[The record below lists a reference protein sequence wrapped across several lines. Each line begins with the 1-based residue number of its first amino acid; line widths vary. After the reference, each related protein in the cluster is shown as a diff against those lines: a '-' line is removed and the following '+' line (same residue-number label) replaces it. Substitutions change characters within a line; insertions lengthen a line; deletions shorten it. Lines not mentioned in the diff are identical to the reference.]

1 MTTTANNVMITCGG
15 KWVGHVVQLRRAM
28 GQLPAY
34 AGASIFVA
42 DRAEVTPAGHFA
54 DRSFV
59 VPPITDEGY
68 VDALEAICRNE
79 GVRVLIPLIDVDLLR
94 LAPHR
99 DRFAALGTHLAAP
112 PEELAELCFDK
123 GKFEAM
129 ARAEGIRVPR
139 SFSADELDGAP
150 YPLFCKPPRGFGSVG
165 AGICPNRA
173 EAEKV
178 LQSGADVMFQEY
190 VDAPEISV
198 DAYVAADGRCTVR
211 VQRIRDKVVGGEA
224 VQSHTVRLAGV
235 GETAARTIDALSR
248 RGLRGPL
255 NVQVFACGEPAVIEV
270 NPRLGSA
277 VVLSNAACGG
287 RLLRSLLAECCGH
300 SVDGDPEDYDD
311 NLHLYR
317 YLGDMIHNGNGHRMV
332 YP

>member
-1 MTTTANNVMITCGG
+1 MNANGNNVMITCGG

-28 GQLPAY
+28 GELPAFRD
-34 AGASIFVA
+34 AAIFVA

-59 VPPITDEGY
+59 VPPIDDPAY
-68 VDALEAICRNE
+68 VDALESICRE
-79 GVRVLIPLIDVDLLR
+79 HGVGVLVPLIDVDLLR

-99 DRFAALGTHLAAP
+99 DRFAASGTQLVSPA
-112 PEELAELCFDK
+112 EELAELCFDK
-123 GKFEAM
+123 AKFEGM

-139 SFSADELDGAP
+139 SFAPAELDAAP
-150 YPLFCKPPRGFGSVG
+150 YPLFYKPPRGFGSIG
-165 AGICPNRA
+165 AGLCPSRTDA
-173 EAEKV
+173 HKV
-178 LQSGADVMFQEY
+178 LRANPGVMFQEY
-190 VDAPEISV
+190 VDAPEVSV
-198 DAYVAADGRCTVR
+198 DAYVAADGRPTVR
-211 VQRIRDKVVGGEA
+211 VQRVRDKVVGGEA
-224 VQSHTVRLAGV
+224 VRSHTVRLPGV
-235 GETAARTIDALSR
+235 ADVSGRTIDALAR

-255 NVQVFACGEPAVIEV
+255 NVQVFAAEEPAVIEV

-287 RLLRSLLAECCGH
+287 RLLRSLLAECSGQA
-300 SVDGDPEDYDD
+300 VDGDPDDYDD

-317 YLGDMIHNGNGHRMV
+317 YLGDMIHNGNGRRMV